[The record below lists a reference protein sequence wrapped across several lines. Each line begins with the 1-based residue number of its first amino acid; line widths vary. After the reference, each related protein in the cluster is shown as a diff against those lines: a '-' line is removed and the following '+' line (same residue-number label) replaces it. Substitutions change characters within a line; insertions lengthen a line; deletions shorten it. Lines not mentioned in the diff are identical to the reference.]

1 METGEE
7 MAPGENPPS
16 VDVDRKSADKAAVPS
31 VTQASADS
39 DRDGCTSSLG

>member
-7 MAPGENPPS
+7 MALGENPPS

-31 VTQASADS
+31 VAQTSADS
-39 DRDGCTSSLG
+39 NRDGCTSSLG